1 MNNRTEYQGR
11 YSHSPSNFFISVNSV
26 HFRHGSTENFN
37 FLCVLKLP
45 RYTSI
50 LPHGCSLWTRNLL
63 VLRMNFLR
71 SALLCFLGVALL
83 KIVYKK
89 ANQRAVFYLSSNIFQ
104 FSVQLN
110 DIILHKS
117 RAIAEQRGLSLLHQQ

>member
-1 MNNRTEYQGR
+1 MPGEIFTLPG
-11 YSHSPSNFFISVNSV
+11 NFFISVNSV

-37 FLCVLKLP
+37 FLCALNLP
-45 RYTSI
+45 QHTSI
-50 LPHGCSLWTRNLL
+50 LPHGCSLWTTGFL

-89 ANQRAVFYLSSNIFQ
+89 ANQRAVFYLSRNLSR

-110 DIILHKS
+110 DMVLHKS
-117 RAIAEQRGLSLLHQQ
+117 RAIAEQRGLSLLYQQ